1 MIMPNQEIEMALG
14 KPVMVSGFNDG
25 QVRGCIPF
33 KLEDMTVL
41 NILLSNINQNDL
53 YDNFKDERKT
63 EYMATLFSMSFKPN
77 DDNEFETLL
86 HSIDA
91 NNFAEIISD
100 IKTVSG
106 ILDNNGEDDIEK
118 SKNTIDWNTAI
129 NSIPIYTSTP
139 HDKVGKLTL
148 PQLNTTLKLIGKKI
162 NYEYKSNT
170 ISMVK
175 EPNDYIKDSDHP
187 LYCDKNEGKKHVT
200 MSDIKELMKLK
211 NGK

>member
-100 IKTVSG
+100 IKIVSG
-106 ILDNNGEDDIEK
+106 ILDNNGEVDIEK

-175 EPNDYIKDSDHP
+175 EPNDYIKDNDHP